1 MVNFREKPQDGLA
14 ALHAEIAEEKAGA
27 LGRIAEKLEALLAA
41 CERLRGEVE
50 AAGAE
55 GAPGARARLLAEY
68 ERTRAEAKLYYWYLV
83 VQRESVGLYEHGI
96 IARLYPIP
104 PRLT

>member
-1 MVNFREKPQDGLA
+1 MNSRKPQDGLA
-14 ALHAEIAEEKAGA
+14 GLHAEIAAEKAGA

-41 CERLRGEVE
+41 CERLR
-50 AAGAE
+50 AE
-55 GAPGARARLLAEY
+55 GLLVEY
-68 ERTRAEAKLYYWYLV
+68 ERTRAEAKLFYWYLV
-83 VQRESVGLYEHGI
+83 VQRESVGMYEHSV